1 MSQKH
6 KRTITENLTE
16 TEINNTLSTIK
27 NMLESL
33 EPKQQHIMAEWI
45 DVWCKYIGFEK
56 RFQPQRLR
64 YYKRGE
70 IVLAH
75 FGYNVGSELGGIHF
89 AVIVE
94 NNNNNSNNTVT
105 VVPLSSLEE
114 GKSKDDLH
122 KSEIYLGAVLPGD
135 KISYAMPLQMRNISK
150 LRVIKP
156 KAKGEKAF
164 KISAEQLS
172 EIDNKI
178 KELFTKN

>member
-16 TEINNTLSTIK
+16 TEINNTLSTVK

-94 NNNNNSNNTVT
+94 IIITILT
-105 VVPLSSLEE
+105 TLLLLFRCHLLKRE
-114 GKSKDDLH
+114 KAKM
-122 KSEIYLGAVLPGD
+122 IYINPKYIWVLFC
-135 KISYAMPLQMRNISK
+135 L
-150 LRVIKP
+150 VIK
-156 KAKGEKAF
+156 
-164 KISAEQLS
+164 SAMLCLC
-172 EIDNKI
+172 K
-178 KELFTKN
+178 